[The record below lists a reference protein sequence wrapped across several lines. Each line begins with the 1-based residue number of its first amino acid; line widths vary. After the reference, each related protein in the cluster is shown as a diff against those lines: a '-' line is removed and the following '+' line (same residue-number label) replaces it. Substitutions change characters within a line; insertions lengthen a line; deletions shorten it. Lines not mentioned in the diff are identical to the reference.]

1 MRKRHYRTNL
11 KGSKQMAYI
20 EFNKGKKIILGS
32 NSPRRKQLLQDV
44 GINFEIRAFPTNEN
58 YPTKLKGSEIT
69 EYLVKKKS
77 QEFKG
82 VKDDEIIITADTIV
96 WAQNEHLGKPN
107 NTTEAKKFL
116 EKISNMKH
124 EVITSVCFTEKEKQ
138 TIISESTFVFFKKIS
153 NSEINYYL
161 KKFVFLDK
169 AGAYGIQDWIGI
181 IGVKRIEG
189 SYTNVIGLP
198 VSQVIDVLQKL

>member
-1 MRKRHYRTNL
+1 
-11 KGSKQMAYI
+11 MAYI
-20 EFNKGKKIILGS
+20 EINKGKKIILGS
-32 NSPRRKQLLQDV
+32 NSPRRKQLLQDA

-77 QEFKG
+77 KEFKG

-107 NTTEAKKFL
+107 NITEAKKFL
-116 EKISNMKH
+116 EKLSNMKH

-138 TIISESTFVFFKKIS
+138 TIISESTFVLFKKLSI
-153 NSEINYYL
+153 SEINYYL
-161 KKFVFLDK
+161 NNFDFLDK
-169 AGAYGIQDWIGI
+169 AGAYGIQDWIGN
-181 IGVKRIEG
+181 IGVKKIEG
-189 SYTNVIGLP
+189 SYTNVVGLP
-198 VSQVIDVLQKL
+198 VCQVIDVLQKL

>member
-1 MRKRHYRTNL
+1 
-11 KGSKQMAYI
+11 MAYI
-20 EFNKGKKIILGS
+20 EINKGKKIILGS
-32 NSPRRKQLLQDV
+32 NSPRRKQLLQDA

-77 QEFKG
+77 KEFKG

-107 NTTEAKKFL
+107 NITEAKKFL
-116 EKISNMKH
+116 EKLSNMKH

-138 TIISESTFVFFKKIS
+138 TIISESTFVLFKKLSI
-153 NSEINYYL
+153 SEINYYL
-161 KKFVFLDK
+161 NNFDFLDK
-169 AGAYGIQDWIGI
+169 AGAYGVQDWIGN
-181 IGVKRIEG
+181 IGVKKIEG
-189 SYTNVIGLP
+189 SYTNVVGLP
-198 VSQVIDVLQKL
+198 VCQVIDVLQKL

>member
-1 MRKRHYRTNL
+1 
-11 KGSKQMAYI
+11 MAYI
-20 EFNKGKKIILGS
+20 EINKGKKIILGS
-32 NSPRRKQLLQDV
+32 NSPRRKQLLQDA

-107 NTTEAKKFL
+107 NITEAKKFL
-116 EKISNMKH
+116 EKLSNMKH

-138 TIISESTFVFFKKIS
+138 TIISESTFVLFKKLSI
-153 NSEINYYL
+153 SEINYYL
-161 KKFVFLDK
+161 NNFDFLDK
-169 AGAYGIQDWIGI
+169 AGAYGIQDWIGN

-189 SYTNVIGLP
+189 SYTNVVGLP
-198 VSQVIDVLQKL
+198 VCQVIDVLQKL

>member
-1 MRKRHYRTNL
+1 
-11 KGSKQMAYI
+11 MAYI
-20 EFNKGKKIILGS
+20 EINKGKKIILGS
-32 NSPRRKQLLQDV
+32 NSPRRKQLLQDA
-44 GINFEIRAFPTNEN
+44 GIDFEIRAFPTNEN

-77 QEFKG
+77 KEFKG

-107 NTTEAKKFL
+107 NITEAKKFL
-116 EKISNMKH
+116 EKLSNMKH

-138 TIISESTFVFFKKIS
+138 TIISESTFVLFKKLSI
-153 NSEINYYL
+153 SEINYYL
-161 KKFVFLDK
+161 NNFHFLDK
-169 AGAYGIQDWIGI
+169 AGAYGIQDWIGN

-189 SYTNVIGLP
+189 SYTNVVGLP
-198 VSQVIDVLQKL
+198 VCQVIDVLQKL

>member
-1 MRKRHYRTNL
+1 
-11 KGSKQMAYI
+11 MAYI
-20 EFNKGKKIILGS
+20 EINKGKKIILGS
-32 NSPRRKQLLQDV
+32 NSPRRKQLLHDA
-44 GINFEIRAFPTNEN
+44 GINFQIRAFPTNEN

-77 QEFKG
+77 KEFKG

-107 NTTEAKKFL
+107 NITEAKKFL

-138 TIISESTFVFFKKIS
+138 TIISESTFVLFKKLSI
-153 NSEINYYL
+153 SEINYYL
-161 KKFVFLDK
+161 NNFDFLDK
-169 AGAYGIQDWIGI
+169 AGAYGIQDWIGN

-189 SYTNVIGLP
+189 SYTNVVGLP
-198 VSQVIDVLQKL
+198 VCQVIDVLQKL

>member
-1 MRKRHYRTNL
+1 
-11 KGSKQMAYI
+11 MAYI
-20 EFNKGKKIILGS
+20 EINKGKKIILGS
-32 NSPRRKQLLQDV
+32 NSPRRKQLLQDA
-44 GINFEIRAFPTNEN
+44 GINFKIRAFPTNEN

-69 EYLVKKKS
+69 EYLVKKES

-107 NTTEAKKFL
+107 NITEAKKFL
-116 EKISNMKH
+116 EKLSNMKH

-138 TIISESTFVFFKKIS
+138 TIISESTFVLFKKLSI
-153 NSEINYYL
+153 SEINYYL
-161 KKFVFLDK
+161 NNFDFLDK

-189 SYTNVIGLP
+189 SYTNVVGLP
-198 VSQVIDVLQKL
+198 VCQVIDVLQKL

>member
-1 MRKRHYRTNL
+1 
-11 KGSKQMAYI
+11 MAYI
-20 EFNKGKKIILGS
+20 EINKGKKIILGS
-32 NSPRRKQLLQDV
+32 NSPRRKQLLQDA

-77 QEFKG
+77 KEFKG

-107 NTTEAKKFL
+107 NITEAKKFL
-116 EKISNMKH
+116 EKLSNMKH

-138 TIISESTFVFFKKIS
+138 TIISESTFVLFKKLSI
-153 NSEINYYL
+153 NEIDYYL
-161 KKFVFLDK
+161 NNFDFLDK
-169 AGAYGIQDWIGI
+169 AGAYGIQDWIGN

-189 SYTNVIGLP
+189 SYTNVVGLP
-198 VSQVIDVLQKL
+198 VCQVIDVLQKL

>member
-1 MRKRHYRTNL
+1 MRKRYYRTNP

-20 EFNKGKKIILGS
+20 EVNKGKKIILGS
-32 NSPRRKQLLQDV
+32 NSPRRKQLLQDA
-44 GINFEIRAFPTNEN
+44 GINFEIRAFPTNES

-96 WAQNEHLGKPN
+96 WAQNKHLGKPN
-107 NTTEAKKFL
+107 NMTEAKKFL
-116 EKISNMKH
+116 EKLSNMKH

-138 TIISESTFVFFKKIS
+138 TIISESTFVLFKKLSI
-153 NSEINYYL
+153 NEIDYYL
-161 KKFVFLDK
+161 NNFDFLDK
-169 AGAYGIQDWIGI
+169 AGAYGIQDWIGNT
-181 IGVKRIEG
+181 GVKRIEG
-189 SYTNVIGLP
+189 SYTNVVGLP
-198 VSQVIDVLQKL
+198 VCQVIEVLQKL

>member
-1 MRKRHYRTNL
+1 
-11 KGSKQMAYI
+11 MAYI
-20 EFNKGKKIILGS
+20 EINKGKKIILGS
-32 NSPRRKQLLQDV
+32 NSPRRKQLLHDA
-44 GINFEIRAFPTNEN
+44 GINFQIRAFQTNEN
-58 YPTKLKGSEIT
+58 YPTILKGSEIT

-107 NTTEAKKFL
+107 NITEAKKFL
-116 EKISNMKH
+116 EKLSNMKH

-138 TIISESTFVFFKKIS
+138 TIISESTFVLFKKLSI
-153 NSEINYYL
+153 SEINYYL
-161 KKFVFLDK
+161 NNFDFLDK
-169 AGAYGIQDWIGI
+169 AGAYGIQDWIGN

-189 SYTNVIGLP
+189 SYTNVVGLP
-198 VSQVIDVLQKL
+198 VCQVIDVLQKL

>member
-1 MRKRHYRTNL
+1 
-11 KGSKQMAYI
+11 MAYI
-20 EFNKGKKIILGS
+20 EINKGKKIILGS
-32 NSPRRKQLLQDV
+32 NSPRRKQLLHDA
-44 GINFEIRAFPTNEN
+44 GINFQIRAFQTNEN
-58 YPTKLKGSEIT
+58 YPTKLRGSKIT
-69 EYLVKKKS
+69 EYIVEKKAL
-77 QEFKG
+77 EFKE

-96 WAQNEHLGKPN
+96 WTQNEHLGKPKDLV
-107 NTTEAKKFL
+107 EAKKFL
-116 EKISNMKH
+116 EKLSNKKH
-124 EVITSVCFTEKEKQ
+124 EVITSVCFTEKEKK

-161 KKFVFLDK
+161 KNFDFLDK

>member
-1 MRKRHYRTNL
+1 
-11 KGSKQMAYI
+11 MAYI
-20 EFNKGKKIILGS
+20 EINKGKKIILGS
-32 NSPRRKQLLQDV
+32 NSPRRKQLLRDA
-44 GINFEIRAFPTNEN
+44 GIKFKIRAFPTNEN

-107 NTTEAKKFL
+107 NITEAKKFL
-116 EKISNMKH
+116 EKLSNMKH

-138 TIISESTFVFFKKIS
+138 TIISESTFVLFKKLSI
-153 NSEINYYL
+153 SEINYYL
-161 KKFVFLDK
+161 NNFDFLDK
-169 AGAYGIQDWIGI
+169 AGAYGIQDWIGN

-189 SYTNVIGLP
+189 SYTNVVGLP
-198 VSQVIDVLQKL
+198 VCEVIDVLQKL

>member
-1 MRKRHYRTNL
+1 
-11 KGSKQMAYI
+11 MAYI
-20 EFNKGKKIILGS
+20 EINKGKKIILGS
-32 NSPRRKQLLQDV
+32 NSPRRKRLLQDA

-77 QEFKG
+77 QEFKV

-107 NTTEAKKFL
+107 NITEAKKFL
-116 EKISNMKH
+116 EKLSNMKH

-138 TIISESTFVFFKKIS
+138 TIISESTFVLFKKLSI
-153 NSEINYYL
+153 SEINYYL
-161 KKFVFLDK
+161 NNFDFLDK
-169 AGAYGIQDWIGI
+169 AGAYGIQDWIGN

-189 SYTNVIGLP
+189 SYTNVVGLP
-198 VSQVIDVLQKL
+198 VCQVIDVLQKL

>member
-1 MRKRHYRTNL
+1 
-11 KGSKQMAYI
+11 MAYI
-20 EFNKGKKIILGS
+20 EINKGKKIILGS
-32 NSPRRKQLLQDV
+32 NSPRRKQLLQDA
-44 GINFEIRAFPTNEN
+44 GIDFEIRAFPTNEN

-77 QEFKG
+77 QKFKG

-107 NTTEAKKFL
+107 NITEAKKFL
-116 EKISNMKH
+116 EKLSNMKH

-138 TIISESTFVFFKKIS
+138 TIISESTFVLFKKLSI
-153 NSEINYYL
+153 SEINYYL
-161 KKFVFLDK
+161 NNFDFLDK
-169 AGAYGIQDWIGI
+169 AGAYGIQDWIGN

-189 SYTNVIGLP
+189 SYTNVVGLP
-198 VSQVIDVLQKL
+198 VCQVIDVLQKL

>member
-1 MRKRHYRTNL
+1 
-11 KGSKQMAYI
+11 MAYI
-20 EFNKGKKIILGS
+20 EINKCKKIILGS
-32 NSPRRKQLLQDV
+32 NSPRRKQLLQDA

-77 QEFKG
+77 KEFKG

-107 NTTEAKKFL
+107 NITEAKKFL
-116 EKISNMKH
+116 EKLSNMKH

-138 TIISESTFVFFKKIS
+138 TIISESTFVLFKKLSI
-153 NSEINYYL
+153 SEINYYL
-161 KKFVFLDK
+161 NNFNFLDK
-169 AGAYGIQDWIGI
+169 AGAYGIQDWIGN

-189 SYTNVIGLP
+189 SYTNVVGLP
-198 VSQVIDVLQKL
+198 VCQVIDVLQKL

>member
-1 MRKRHYRTNL
+1 
-11 KGSKQMAYI
+11 MAYI
-20 EFNKGKKIILGS
+20 EINKGKKIILGS
-32 NSPRRKQLLQDV
+32 NSPRRKQLLHDA
-44 GINFEIRAFPTNEN
+44 GINFQIRAFQTNEN

-107 NTTEAKKFL
+107 NITEAKKFL
-116 EKISNMKH
+116 EKLSNMKH

-138 TIISESTFVFFKKIS
+138 TIISESTFVLFKKLSI
-153 NSEINYYL
+153 SEINYYL
-161 KKFVFLDK
+161 NNFDFLDK
-169 AGAYGIQDWIGI
+169 AGAYGIQDWIGN

-189 SYTNVIGLP
+189 SYTNVVGLP
-198 VSQVIDVLQKL
+198 VCQVIDVLQKL

>member
-1 MRKRHYRTNL
+1 
-11 KGSKQMAYI
+11 MAYI
-20 EFNKGKKIILGS
+20 EINKGKKIILGS
-32 NSPRRKQLLQDV
+32 NSPRRKQLLQDA

-77 QEFKG
+77 KEFKG
-82 VKDDEIIITADTIV
+82 AKDDEIIITADTIV

-107 NTTEAKKFL
+107 NITEAKKFL
-116 EKISNMKH
+116 EKLSNVKH

-138 TIISESTFVFFKKIS
+138 TIISESTFVLFKKLSI
-153 NSEINYYL
+153 SEINYYL
-161 KKFVFLDK
+161 NNFDFLDK
-169 AGAYGIQDWIGI
+169 AGAYGIQDWIGN

-189 SYTNVIGLP
+189 SYTNVVGLP
-198 VSQVIDVLQKL
+198 VCQVIDVLQKL

>member
-1 MRKRHYRTNL
+1 
-11 KGSKQMAYI
+11 MAYI
-20 EFNKGKKIILGS
+20 EINKGKKIILGS
-32 NSPRRKQLLQDV
+32 NSPRRKQLLQDA

-77 QEFKG
+77 KEFKG

-96 WAQNEHLGKPN
+96 WTQNEHLGKPN
-107 NTTEAKKFL
+107 NITEAKKFL
-116 EKISNMKH
+116 EKLSNMKH

-138 TIISESTFVFFKKIS
+138 TIISESTFVLFKKLSI
-153 NSEINYYL
+153 SEINYYL
-161 KKFVFLDK
+161 NNFDFLDK
-169 AGAYGIQDWIGI
+169 AGAYGIQDWIGN

>member
-1 MRKRHYRTNL
+1 
-11 KGSKQMAYI
+11 MAYI
-20 EFNKGKKIILGS
+20 EINKGKKIILGS
-32 NSPRRKQLLQDV
+32 NSPRRKQLLHDA
-44 GINFEIRAFPTNEN
+44 GINFQIRAFQTNEN

-77 QEFKG
+77 KEFKG

-107 NTTEAKKFL
+107 NISEAKKFL
-116 EKISNMKH
+116 EKLSNMKH

-138 TIISESTFVFFKKIS
+138 TIISESTFVLFKKLSI
-153 NSEINYYL
+153 SEINYYL
-161 KKFVFLDK
+161 NNFDFLDK
-169 AGAYGIQDWIGI
+169 AGAYGIQDWIGN

-189 SYTNVIGLP
+189 SYTNVVGLP
-198 VSQVIDVLQKL
+198 VCQVIDVLQKL

>member
-1 MRKRHYRTNL
+1 
-11 KGSKQMAYI
+11 MAYI
-20 EFNKGKKIILGS
+20 EINKGKKIILGS
-32 NSPRRKQLLQDV
+32 NSPRRKQLLQDA

-107 NTTEAKKFL
+107 NITEAKKFL
-116 EKISNMKH
+116 EKLSNMKH

-138 TIISESTFVFFKKIS
+138 TIISESTFVLFKKLS
-153 NSEINYYL
+153 TSEINYYL
-161 KKFVFLDK
+161 NNFDFLDK
-169 AGAYGIQDWIGI
+169 AGAYGIQDWIGN

-189 SYTNVIGLP
+189 SYTNVVGLP
-198 VSQVIDVLQKL
+198 VCQVIDVLQKL

>member
-1 MRKRHYRTNL
+1 
-11 KGSKQMAYI
+11 MAYI
-20 EFNKGKKIILGS
+20 EINKGKKIILGS
-32 NSPRRKQLLQDV
+32 NSPRRKQLLQDA

-69 EYLVKKKS
+69 EYLVKKKFK
-77 QEFKG
+77 EFKG

-107 NTTEAKKFL
+107 NITEAKKFL
-116 EKISNMKH
+116 EKLSNMKH

-161 KKFVFLDK
+161 KNFVFLDK

>member
-1 MRKRHYRTNL
+1 
-11 KGSKQMAYI
+11 MAYI
-20 EFNKGKKIILGS
+20 EINKGKKIILGS
-32 NSPRRKQLLQDV
+32 NSPRRKQLLHDA
-44 GINFEIRAFPTNEN
+44 GINFQIRAFPTNEN

-77 QEFKG
+77 KEFKG

-107 NTTEAKKFL
+107 NITEAKKFL
-116 EKISNMKH
+116 EKLSNMKH

-138 TIISESTFVFFKKIS
+138 TIISESTFVLFKKLSI
-153 NSEINYYL
+153 SEINYYL
-161 KKFVFLDK
+161 NNFDFLDK

-189 SYTNVIGLP
+189 SYTNVVGLP

>member
-1 MRKRHYRTNL
+1 
-11 KGSKQMAYI
+11 MAYI
-20 EFNKGKKIILGS
+20 EINKGKKIILGS
-32 NSPRRKQLLQDV
+32 NSPRRKQLLQDA

-77 QEFKG
+77 KEFKR

-107 NTTEAKKFL
+107 NITEAKKFL
-116 EKISNMKH
+116 EKLSNMKH

-138 TIISESTFVFFKKIS
+138 TIISESTFVLFKKFS
-153 NSEINYYL
+153 TSEINYYL
-161 KKFVFLDK
+161 NNFDFLDK
-169 AGAYGIQDWIGI
+169 AGAYGIQDWIGN

-189 SYTNVIGLP
+189 SYTNVVGLP
-198 VSQVIDVLQKL
+198 VCQVIDVLQKL

>member
-1 MRKRHYRTNL
+1 MRKRYYRTNP

-20 EFNKGKKIILGS
+20 EVNKGKKIILGS
-32 NSPRRKQLLQDV
+32 NSPRRKQLLEDAGV
-44 GINFEIRAFPTNEN
+44 KFKIRAFPINED
-58 YPTKLKGSEIT
+58 YPVKLKGSEIT

-77 QEFKG
+77 KEFKE

-138 TIISESTFVFFKKIS
+138 TIISESTFVLFKKLSI
-153 NSEINYYL
+153 SEINYYL
-161 KKFVFLDK
+161 NNFDFLDK
-169 AGAYGIQDWIGI
+169 AGAYGIQDWIGN

-189 SYTNVIGLP
+189 SYTNVVGLP
-198 VSQVIDVLQKL
+198 VCQVIDVLQKL

>member
-1 MRKRHYRTNL
+1 
-11 KGSKQMAYI
+11 MAYI
-20 EFNKGKKIILGS
+20 KINKGKKIILGS
-32 NSPRRKQLLQDV
+32 NSPRRKQLLQDA

-96 WAQNEHLGKPN
+96 WAQNKHLGKPN
-107 NTTEAKKFL
+107 NMTEAKKFL

-138 TIISESTFVFFKKIS
+138 TIISESTFVLFKKLSI
-153 NSEINYYL
+153 NEIDYYL
-161 KKFVFLDK
+161 NNFDFLDK
-169 AGAYGIQDWIGI
+169 AGAYGIQDWIGNT
-181 IGVKRIEG
+181 GVKRIEG
-189 SYTNVIGLP
+189 SYTNVVGLP
-198 VSQVIDVLQKL
+198 VCQVIEVLQKL

>member
-1 MRKRHYRTNL
+1 
-11 KGSKQMAYI
+11 MAYI
-20 EFNKGKKIILGS
+20 EINKGKKIILGS
-32 NSPRRKQLLQDV
+32 NSPRRKQLLHDA
-44 GINFEIRAFPTNEN
+44 GINFQIRAFPTNEN

-77 QEFKG
+77 KEFKG

-107 NTTEAKKFL
+107 NITEAKKFL
-116 EKISNMKH
+116 EKLSNMKH

-138 TIISESTFVFFKKIS
+138 TIISESTFVLFKKLSI
-153 NSEINYYL
+153 SEINYYL
-161 KKFVFLDK
+161 NNFDFLDK
-169 AGAYGIQDWIGI
+169 AGAYGIQDWIGN

-189 SYTNVIGLP
+189 SYTNVVGLP
-198 VSQVIDVLQKL
+198 VCQVIDVLQKL

>member
-1 MRKRHYRTNL
+1 
-11 KGSKQMAYI
+11 MAYI
-20 EFNKGKKIILGS
+20 EINKGKKIILGS
-32 NSPRRKQLLQDV
+32 NSPRRKQLLHDA
-44 GINFEIRAFPTNEN
+44 GINFQIRAFPTNEN

-77 QEFKG
+77 KEFKG

-107 NTTEAKKFL
+107 NITEAKKFL
-116 EKISNMKH
+116 EKLSNMKH

-138 TIISESTFVFFKKIS
+138 TIISESTFVLFKKLSII
-153 NSEINYYL
+153 EINYYL
-161 KKFVFLDK
+161 NNFDFLDK
-169 AGAYGIQDWIGI
+169 AGAYGIQDWIGN

-189 SYTNVIGLP
+189 SYTNVVGLP
-198 VSQVIDVLQKL
+198 VCQVIDVLQKL

>member
-1 MRKRHYRTNL
+1 MRKRYYRTNP

-20 EFNKGKKIILGS
+20 ELNKGKKIILGS
-32 NSPRRKQLLQDV
+32 NSPRRKQLLEDAGV
-44 GINFEIRAFPTNEN
+44 KFKIRAFPINED
-58 YPTKLKGSEIT
+58 YPVKLKGSEIT
-69 EYLVKKKS
+69 EYIVEKKAL
-77 QEFKG
+77 EFKE

-96 WAQNEHLGKPN
+96 WAQNEHLGKPKDLM
-107 NTTEAKKFL
+107 EAKKFL
-116 EKISNMKH
+116 EKLSNKKH
-124 EVITSVCFTEKEKQ
+124 EVITSVCFREKEKK

-161 KKFVFLDK
+161 KNFIFLDK

>member
-1 MRKRHYRTNL
+1 
-11 KGSKQMAYI
+11 MAYI
-20 EFNKGKKIILGS
+20 EINKGKKIILGS
-32 NSPRRKQLLQDV
+32 NSPRRKQLLQDA

-107 NTTEAKKFL
+107 NITEAKKFL
-116 EKISNMKH
+116 EKLSNMKH

-138 TIISESTFVFFKKIS
+138 TIISESTFVLLKKLSI
-153 NSEINYYL
+153 SEINYYL
-161 KKFVFLDK
+161 NNFDFLDK
-169 AGAYGIQDWIGI
+169 AGAYGIQDWIGN

-189 SYTNVIGLP
+189 SYTNVVGLP
-198 VSQVIDVLQKL
+198 VCQVIDVLQKLQT

>member
-1 MRKRHYRTNL
+1 
-11 KGSKQMAYI
+11 MAYI
-20 EFNKGKKIILGS
+20 EINKGKKIILGS
-32 NSPRRKQLLQDV
+32 NSPRRKQLLQDA

-77 QEFKG
+77 KEFKE

-107 NTTEAKKFL
+107 NITEAKKFL
-116 EKISNMKH
+116 EKLSNMKH

-138 TIISESTFVFFKKIS
+138 TIISESTFVLFKKLSI
-153 NSEINYYL
+153 SEINYYL
-161 KKFVFLDK
+161 NNFDFLDK
-169 AGAYGIQDWIGI
+169 AGAYGIQDWIGN

-189 SYTNVIGLP
+189 SYTNVVGLP
-198 VSQVIDVLQKL
+198 VCQVIDVLQKL

>member
-1 MRKRHYRTNL
+1 
-11 KGSKQMAYI
+11 MAYI
-20 EFNKGKKIILGS
+20 EINKGKKIILGS
-32 NSPRRKQLLQDV
+32 NSPRRKQLLKDA
-44 GINFEIRAFPTNEN
+44 GINFETRAFPTNEN

-77 QEFKG
+77 KEFKG

-107 NTTEAKKFL
+107 NITEAKKFL
-116 EKISNMKH
+116 EKLSNMKH

-138 TIISESTFVFFKKIS
+138 TIISESTFVLFKKLSI
-153 NSEINYYL
+153 SEINYYL
-161 KKFVFLDK
+161 NNFDFLDK
-169 AGAYGIQDWIGI
+169 AGAYGIQDWIGN

-189 SYTNVIGLP
+189 SYTNVVGLP
-198 VSQVIDVLQKL
+198 VCQVIDVLQKL